1 MERRQLMNNNL
12 YDQTGA
18 NVYTYLTQVQS
29 AYSRYLQM
37 KTQLKLLDNNLKVAN
52 DSFEKNPNVLNLG
65 IVQNA
70 WNQKYNFMQQIP
82 SIADSIVTN
91 LVAATKTA
99 LSSLQICLIDNNR
112 MGVILNESTLA
123 SVCTYVEQNTSQLNL
138 LPYYR
143 QRCNNEGIHIQISD
157 IEMRARMNGIIT
169 PNFDRLK
176 VIIRGF

>member
-1 MERRQLMNNNL
+1 MNNNI

-37 KTQLKLLDNNLKVAN
+37 KTQLRLLDNNLKVAN

-70 WNQKYNFMQQIP
+70 WNQKYNLMQQIP

-99 LSSLQICLIDNNR
+99 LSSMQICLSNNNS
-112 MGVILNESTLA
+112 MGTILSESTIA
-123 SVCTYVEQNTSQLNL
+123 SICTYVEHNTNQLNL
-138 LPYYR
+138 LQSYK
-143 QRCNNEGIHIQISD
+143 QRCINEGIPMQISD
-157 IEMRARMNGIIT
+157 IEMRARMSGIIT

-176 VIIRGF
+176 VIIRGY